1 MRLADRRLAWACMS
15 RTVYYC
21 AMTLDGYIAEA
32 DDTIEWLLSYDG
44 SFAGEGAEPGR
55 GSYERFYEG
64 VGALVMGATTYGWI
78 IDELEESRGWP
89 YPGKPAWV
97 LSTRDLRPPESE
109 DADVRVVNANVRD
122 LHDEMLAAAS
132 QRDVWVVGGG
142 NVASQFADAGLLDEV
157 TVTVVPVVLGAGKP
171 LFDRP
176 LPGGPMQLKAA
187 RALDTGMVEL
197 SYEIFQ

>member
-1 MRLADRRLAWACMS
+1 MRLARRRLACAGMS

-32 DDTIEWLLSYDG
+32 DDEIEWLLSYEG

-64 VGALVMGATTYGWI
+64 VGALVMGSTTFGWI
-78 IDELEESRGWP
+78 VDELEESRGWP

-97 LSTRDLRPPESE
+97 LSTRDLRAPGAE
-109 DADVRVVNANVRD
+109 DADVRVVDADVRD
-122 LHDEMLAAAS
+122 VHDEMLAAAS
-132 QRDVWVVGGG
+132 QRDLWVVGGG

-197 SYEIFQ
+197 SYEISQ